1 MNGSGE
7 EFVRVVQVSKSFPG
21 VQALDNVDMVVHK
34 GEVYGLVGEN
44 GSGKSTLIKILMGVH
59 QKDSGKIYIKGEEVN
74 FKSPLEAQKKGLSAV
89 YQDVIIAPE
98 LSVGENFFLGKLP
111 LNRLGFVD
119 WNKVYEESQKTLHD
133 LGLEIDPRR
142 KIFHLSFGDRAM
154 IVIAKVVREKANL
167 VIFDEP
173 TSRLT
178 IEETDTL
185 FNLIRLLRDK
195 GLGIIYI
202 SHRLEEIF
210 KICDTV
216 SVLRDGQMVGTSPL
230 PGVDENKIV
239 SMMVGR
245 SIEEMYNIRRAE
257 PGEVLLEVKNLT
269 RDPDFRNL
277 SFSLRRGEVL
287 GFYGLIG
294 SGRTEIMRI
303 IFGVEKPDSGEV
315 IIKGKPVKFAHPY
328 QAMAQG
334 VGLVPEDRKVQGLAM
349 SLTVRHNINISSY
362 GDIANLGFIRRK
374 EELSRAKKLVDAL
387 NIYTPSIEQVV
398 NNLSGGNQQKVVIAK
413 WFAKNVDVLI
423 LDEPTTG
430 VDVGAKVEIYSLIE
444 GLIQQGKAVII
455 VSSYLAE
462 VMGLA
467 DRILVMAEGD
477 FMGEVRR
484 EDADEELLVSM
495 ACKVTLNSAAH

>member
-1 MNGSGE
+1 VSGFGE
-7 EFVRVVQVSKSFPG
+7 EFVRVVKVSKSFPG

-34 GEVYGLVGEN
+34 GEVHGLVGEN

-59 QKDSGKIYIKGEEVN
+59 QKDSGKIYINGEEVN
-74 FKSPLEAQKKGLSAV
+74 FKSPLEAQKKGLNAV
-89 YQDVIIAPE
+89 YQDVMISPE

-119 WNKVYEESQKTLHD
+119 WSKVYKESQKILRE
-133 LGLEIDPRR
+133 LGLEIDPQK
-142 KIFHLSFGDRAM
+142 KISHLSFGDRAM
-154 IVIAKVVREKANL
+154 VVIAKVVNEKANL
-167 VIFDEP
+167 AIFDEP
-173 TSRLT
+173 TSLLT
-178 IEETDTL
+178 IEETDML

-216 SVLRDGQMVGTSPL
+216 SVLRDGKIVGTNPL
-230 PGVDENKIV
+230 LNVNKNKIV

-269 RDPDFRNL
+269 REPDFRKL

-294 SGRTEIMRI
+294 SGRTEIMRA
-303 IFGVEKPDSGEV
+303 IFGVEKPDSGE
-315 IIKGKPVKFAHPY
+315 IIVKGKQVKFSYPY

-334 VGLVPEDRKVQGLAM
+334 IGLVPEDRKAQGLAIY
-349 SLTVRHNINISSY
+349 LTVRHNINISSY
-362 GDIANLGFIRRK
+362 GDISNLGFIRRK
-374 EELSRAKKLVDAL
+374 DELSRTKKIVDAL

-413 WFAKNVDVLI
+413 WFIKNVDILI

-430 VDVGAKVEIYSLIE
+430 VDVGAKVEVYRLIE
-444 GLIQQGKAVII
+444 GLIQQGKAVIV
-455 VSSYLAE
+455 VSSYLPE
-462 VMGLA
+462 IMGLA
-467 DRILVMAEGD
+467 DRILIMAEGD

-484 EDADEELLVSM
+484 EDVDEELLVSM
-495 ACKVTLNSAAH
+495 ACKVTLNSIAH